1 MDVLLFFECPCE
13 LSFEAFLVSRLDAL
27 ANELVQCPLDT
38 LTEVGDRFRREQI
51 LLDGGKELFFEA
63 GCGSVEAYRLT
74 ARPGSKSPVRPG
86 VWKCRACRKQF
97 TVTVG
102 TIFEDSHIPLNK
114 WLHAIHELCASK
126 KGKSA
131 HQLHRTLGV
140 TYKSA
145 WFLAHRIR
153 WAMTQPP
160 LVQKLLGTVEVD
172 EAYIGGKAR
181 AGARRAKG
189 QRGRSP
195 EGNKVPVVVLV
206 ERQGKAR
213 TMPVG
218 RVTARNLRGVIAD
231 HVDPSAVLMTDD
243 YGAYYGA
250 GRGFAGHK
258 TVSHS
263 QGQYVQGDVHTNTAE
278 SYFATLKRGITGI
291 YHHVGKNHLHRYL
304 GEFDFRYNT
313 RKRQDGERT
322 ALAIQ
327 KAEGKRL
334 MFKRP
339 TGKQT

>member
-1 MDVLLFFECPCE
+1 LDVLLFFECPCE

-140 TYKSA
+140 TYKTA
-145 WFLAHRIR
+145 WFLCHRVR
-153 WAMTQPP
+153 EAMRELNASQ
-160 LVQKLLGTVEVD
+160 LSGIIEID
-172 EAYIGGKAR
+172 ETWVGGKQRGGGKGHWHHTNKTAVVGAVERDGKIRLQVIHAR
-181 AGARRAKG
+181 TKRVLQGWIRKNVADETEAIYTDEWPPYAGIGDDDTRHETVNHRAKEWV
-189 QRGRSP
+189 RG
-195 EGNKVPVVVLV
+195 L
-206 ERQGKAR
+206 
-213 TMPVG
+213 
-218 RVTARNLRGVIAD
+218 
-231 HVDPSAVLMTDD
+231 
-243 YGAYYGA
+243 
-250 GRGFAGHK
+250 
-258 TVSHS
+258 
-263 QGQYVQGDVHTNTAE
+263 VHTNSVE
-278 SYFATLKRGITGI
+278 SIWSLLKRCIIGAF
-291 YHHVGKNHLHRYL
+291 HKVSVKHLERYL
-304 GEFDFRYNT
+304 DELEFRFNNRHNQHAFR
-313 RKRQDGERT
+313 D
-322 ALAIQ
+322 IM
-327 KAEGKRL
+327 KRL
-334 MFKRP
+334 LSKEALRYEKL
-339 TGKQT
+339 TA